1 MSFLS
6 VHFFILMIVIL
17 IVLQFIHSRTAER
30 IILLTASYLFYA
42 CFDLRMLAVLI
53 GLSVF
58 TWLGGRMMYKAK
70 SSENAR
76 MAKIICLSCIAIQT
90 AVLMFFKFSG
100 LLPMPVG
107 LSFYMLQAISFLADN
122 YRGQL
127 NGYPSLLDSLIYIGF
142 FPQIV
147 SGPIVKARDF
157 IPQLDTRRRLTRERL
172 SYGVQMFAL
181 GAFMKLVMADRLAVS
196 VDSVYS
202 APLAYSG
209 LSLFI
214 TSVGYSLQLLFDFA
228 GYSNMAIGVAWLLGY
243 DLGKNFNL
251 PYLASDPSDFWR
263 RWHISLSTWLRDY
276 VYIPLGGSRKGK
288 LRTYIN
294 IFLTMLI
301 SGLWHGSTVNFL
313 IWGGLHGLWQV
324 IHRVVKEIRTTST
337 SVSDTVKVSINKKKQ
352 KPDSPLSRIKHLISI
367 VFSFLMVDFLWIP
380 FRAET
385 LSDTWTIISRIITFK
400 PGISYYYVYTF
411 IFAGIL
417 LAVQLIAVHINHGD
431 DPLKPLPLDK
441 MYGKI
446 IFCCFLI
453 AIAMFAYFGN
463 GAFIYAQF

>member
-6 VHFFILMIVIL
+6 VQFMIL
-17 IVLQFIHSRTAER
+17 ITVL
-30 IILLTASYLFYA
+30 IILLKFIHNKTVERILLLAASYLFYA

-58 TWLGGRMMYKAK
+58 TWFGGKIMVSAGTAGNKKTAK
-70 SSENAR
+70 T
-76 MAKIICLSCIAIQT
+76 ICLTCIAIQT
-90 AVLMFFKFSG
+90 AILLFFKFSG

-122 YRGQL
+122 YSEKFPE
-127 NGYPSLLDSLIYIGF
+127 YPSFIDSLVYIGF

-147 SGPIVKARDF
+147 SGPIVKAKDF
-157 IPQLDTRRRLTRERL
+157 IPQLDNRKELTKERL
-172 SYGVQMFAL
+172 SYGVQLFAL

-209 LSLFI
+209 ASLFL

-228 GYSNMAIGVAWLLGY
+228 GYSNMAIGTAWLLGY

-288 LRTYIN
+288 FRTYLN

-301 SGLWHGSTVNFL
+301 SGLWHGSTVNFI

-324 IHRVVKEIRTTST
+324 IHRAVRDIRTSSS
-337 SVSDTVKVSINKKKQ
+337 SVKKAEDHNTLLLRVRHFVSI
-352 KPDSPLSRIKHLISI
+352 I
-367 VFSFLMVDFLWIP
+367 FSFLIVNFLWIP
-380 FRAET
+380 FRAAT
-385 LSDTWTIISRIITFK
+385 LSDTWTIVSRIITFK

-411 IFAGIL
+411 IFAAIL
-417 LAVQLIAVHINHGD
+417 IVVQLFAVFRNNGNN
-431 DPLKPLPLDK
+431 PLKPFPLDK
-441 MYGKI
+441 LYGKI
-446 IFCCFLI
+446 LFCCFLI

>member
-6 VHFFILMIVIL
+6 VQFMIL
-17 IVLQFIHSRTAER
+17 ITVLIILLKFIHNKYAER
-30 IILLTASYLFYA
+30 ILLLAASYLFYA

-58 TWLGGRMMYKAK
+58 TWFGGKMMILSKTAGNVKASK
-70 SSENAR
+70 A
-76 MAKIICLSCIAIQT
+76 ICLACIAIQT
-90 AVLMFFKFSG
+90 AVLLFFKFSG

-122 YRGQL
+122 YSEKLQK
-127 NGYPSLLDSLIYIGF
+127 YPSFIDSLIYIGF

-147 SGPIVKARDF
+147 SGPIVKAKDF
-157 IPQLDTRRRLTRERL
+157 IPQLDNRKELTKERL
-172 SYGVQMFAL
+172 SYGVQLFAL

-202 APLAYSG
+202 APGAYSG

-228 GYSNMAIGVAWLLGY
+228 GYSNMAISAAWLLGY

-251 PYLASDPSDFWR
+251 PYLASDPSDFWK

-288 LRTYIN
+288 LRTYVN

-301 SGLWHGSTVNFL
+301 SGLWHGSTINFI
-313 IWGGLHGLWQV
+313 IWGSLHGLWQV
-324 IHRVVKEIRTTST
+324 IHRVVRDIGMS
-337 SVSDTVKVSINKKKQ
+337 SASNKKAEGHNTL
-352 KPDSPLSRIKHLISI
+352 PLRFRHFASI
-367 VFSFLMVDFLWIP
+367 IVSFIIVDFLWIP

-385 LSDTWTIISRIITFK
+385 LSDTWTIVSRIIMLK

-411 IFAGIL
+411 IFAAIL
-417 LAVQLIAVHINHGD
+417 IIVQLFAVYRNNGD
-431 DPLKPLPLDK
+431 NPLKPLPLNTLH
-441 MYGKI
+441 GKV
-446 IFCCFLI
+446 IFCCFI
-453 AIAMFAYFGN
+453 ISIAMFAYFGN

>member
-6 VHFFILMIVIL
+6 VQFIIL
-17 IVLQFIHSRTAER
+17 ISVLLILLQFIHSETAER
-30 IILLTASYLFYA
+30 IMLLAASYLFYA
-42 CFDLRMLAVLI
+42 CFDPRMLAVLI
-53 GLSVF
+53 CLSVF
-58 TWLGGRMMYKAK
+58 TWGSGYMVNRAK
-70 SSENAR
+70 TAGKPQT
-76 MAKIICLSCIAIQT
+76 AKVICLSCIAVQT

-127 NGYPSLLDSLIYIGF
+127 KGFPTLLDSLVYIGF

-147 SGPIVKARDF
+147 SGPIVKAKDF
-157 IPQLDTRRRLTRERL
+157 IPQLRNRKKLDMERL
-172 SYGVQMFAL
+172 SYGIQLFAL

-209 LSLFI
+209 LSLFLA
-214 TSVGYSLQLLFDFA
+214 SVGYSLQLLFDFA

-276 VYIPLGGSRKGK
+276 VYIPLGGSRKGRV
-288 LRTYIN
+288 RTYVN
-294 IFLTMLI
+294 IFLTMMI

-313 IWGGLHGLWQV
+313 LWGGLHGLWQV
-324 IHRVVKEIRTTST
+324 IHRAVRDIRKS
-337 SVSDTVKVSINKKKQ
+337 SVQSSGTGIHFVSVI
-352 KPDSPLSRIKHLISI
+352 L
-367 VFSFLMVDFLWIP
+367 SFLIVNLLWIP
-380 FRAET
+380 FRAAT
-385 LSDTWTIISRIITFK
+385 LSDTWLIVSRILTLK

-411 IFAGIL
+411 IFGGIL
-417 LAVQLIAVHINHGD
+417 LVIQLIAVYRNNGN
-431 DPLKPLPLDK
+431 DPWKPLPFNK
-441 MYGKI
+441 MYGRI
-446 IFCCFLI
+446 LFCCFLI

-463 GAFIYAQF
+463 GAFIYAKF